1 MCQYSVKIHNSEFF
15 GPNLGK
21 LPNFV
26 QYFGSNDV
34 EDVAESWAEV
44 EMSWVEVDGAGWRW
58 VYGLVILLKFSNE
71 IKKCAKVRLLNLI
84 NDIEQVFPMGNAIK
98 Q

>member
-1 MCQYSVKIHNSEFF
+1 MCQYSVKTHNSEFF

-58 VYGLVILLKFSNE
+58 VDGLVIPLKFSNE
-71 IKKCAKVRLLNLI
+71 IKKYAKVRLLNLI

>member
-1 MCQYSVKIHNSEFF
+1 MCQYSVKMHNSEFF
-15 GPNLGK
+15 GPNLEK

-58 VYGLVILLKFSNE
+58 VDGLVIPLKFSNE
-71 IKKCAKVRLLNLI
+71 IKKYAKVRLLNLI

>member
-1 MCQYSVKIHNSEFF
+1 MCQYSVKTHNSEFF

-34 EDVAESWAEV
+34 EVVAESWAEV

-58 VYGLVILLKFSNE
+58 VYCLVIPLKFSNE
-71 IKKCAKVRLLNLI
+71 IKEYAKVRLLNLI
-84 NDIEQVFPMGNAIK
+84 NDIEQVFPLGNAIK